1 MIHTALKGK
10 SDMAGP
16 VQAAEDKGIDYAG
29 KKIGM
34 WIFLFTELLF
44 FGGMFL
50 LYSIFRAQY
59 PAEFHVSAAEENL
72 LLGAINTFV
81 LLTSSLFIALSIAA
95 IKRGRKTLSLQLQ
108 GLTILCGII
117 FLIIKYFEWSEKIA
131 KGIYPDSP
139 VLLGMGSGETL
150 FFGLY
155 YMMTGIHGLHVLI
168 GILVIAVMFNFTR
181 TDTITSQ
188 NFIKLENTGLYWH
201 FVDIVWIY
209 LFPLFYLVT

>member
-1 MIHTALKGK
+1 
-10 SDMAGP
+10 MAEP
-16 VQAAEDKGIDYAG
+16 LQAVEDSGIDYAG

-50 LYSIFRAQY
+50 LYSIYRAQY
-59 PAEFHVSAAEENL
+59 SSEFHISAREENL
-72 LLGAINTFV
+72 VLGTINTFV
-81 LLTSSLFIALSIAA
+81 LLTRSLFIALSIAA
-95 IKRGRKTLSLQLQ
+95 IREGKKKLSLWLQ

-117 FLIIKYFEWSEKIA
+117 FLVIKYFEWTEKIA

-139 VLLGMGSGETL
+139 VLLGMGSGATL

-168 GILVIAVMFNFTR
+168 GVLVIAVMFNFTR
-181 TDTITSQ
+181 TDTINSH
-188 NFIKLENTGLYWH
+188 NFVKLENTGLYWH
-201 FVDIVWIY
+201 FVDIIWIY
-209 LFPLFYLVT
+209 LFPLFYLIT